1 VPSPKLV
8 SLVLLAGP
16 LALAAQESPI
26 PDSTAFLRGQW
37 AAQFGG
43 GLSLATLGVLRF
55 TSPRSAWLFDV
66 QLSGGHSHNTVT
78 VPTVS
83 GDTTLESF
91 TSDAR
96 ISFRVGRRFYRGAR
110 RGGPVTPFVG
120 VGVLGGFTH
129 SASGDDS
136 GGFESNG
143 WTAGTFGEV
152 GGLYRVTDHLSLG
165 AGADV
170 GITYG
175 RSKARSV
182 SPFSTPSRQ
191 SRWNYAVSAPNLR
204 FVATLFF

>member
-1 VPSPKLV
+1 MPSPKLV
-8 SLVLLAGP
+8 SLVLLAAP
-16 LALAAQESPI
+16 LALPAQEAPL
-26 PDSTAFLRGQW
+26 PDSTAFRRGQW

-66 QLSGGHSHNTVT
+66 LLSGGHSHTT
-78 VPTVS
+78 LTFPLVS
-83 GDTTLESF
+83 GDTTIESF
-91 TSDAR
+91 TSNAGLTL
-96 ISFRVGRRFYRGAR
+96 RVGRRFYRGAR
-110 RGGPVTPFVG
+110 SGGRVTPFVG

-129 SASGDDS
+129 SASGDGS

-143 WTAGTFGEV
+143 WTAGTFGEL
-152 GGLYRVTDHLSLG
+152 GGTYRVTDHLSLG
-165 AGADV
+165 AGAEV

-175 RSKARSV
+175 RSKSRSV
-182 SPFSTPSRQ
+182 STFSSPSRQ